1 MIILKNN
8 ITKQYFIDI
17 NMELCNNSIELNNWK
32 DAEMVV
38 V

>member
-17 NMELCNNSIELNNWK
+17 SMELCNNGNELNNWK